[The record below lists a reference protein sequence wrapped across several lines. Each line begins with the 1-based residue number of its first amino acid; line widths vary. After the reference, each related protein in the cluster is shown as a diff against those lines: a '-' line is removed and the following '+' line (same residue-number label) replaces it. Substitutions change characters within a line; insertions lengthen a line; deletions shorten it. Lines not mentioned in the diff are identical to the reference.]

1 MKKTKI
7 ISLLLAAAML
17 VTMLSGCSLFGG
29 KTVMKI
35 GDNSISE
42 EIYSAALAY
51 ADNFFQQ
58 SYGISLK
65 DYLDTEM
72 ADGMTGADML
82 KENADG
88 LVKEFESVAL
98 FAKENGIEITKE
110 ERKTIEENKKA
121 QIEAAGG
128 RKAFLDSL
136 TESGANEAFFDY
148 IIERQQLYAKVYSQM
163 FTGEGE
169 FAPKAEDV
177 VAKLSTGYAR
187 VKHVLIKATE
197 GDADYEEKKAAAQK
211 IADRAKAGEDFDA
224 LIKEIAD
231 GGDGDPGMQ
240 SSPNGYVI
248 DAQGYTHDGS
258 GQMITEFT
266 EASHALAVNGVSGVV
281 PSPYGFHIIKRYP
294 FDEAYITANYA
305 EYEDVSAMD
314 IFGQKMSEFMQNVE
328 VEYTKAYDKID
339 VHAIFGVEK
348 PLGGAASGEHSEDDG
363 HDHSADAEGDAEAG
377 DTADGGIEVGEA
389 VPQE

>member
-7 ISLLLAAAML
+7 ISLLLAAVML

-29 KTVMKI
+29 KTVVKV
-35 GDNSISE
+35 GGESISE
-42 EIYSAALAY
+42 ELFSAALVY
-51 ADNFFQQ
+51 SDTMFQQ
-58 SYGISLK
+58 NYGISLK
-65 DYLDTEM
+65 DYLDQEM

-82 KENADG
+82 KENALG
-88 LVKEFESVAL
+88 FFKEFESLAKVAR
-98 FAKENGIEITKE
+98 ENGIELTKE
-110 ERKTIEENKKA
+110 EKKTVEETKKA
-121 QIEAAGG
+121 QFEAAGG
-128 RKAFLDSL
+128 KKAFLDKL
-136 TESGANEAFFDY
+136 AESGMNEAYFDY
-148 IIERQQLYAKVYSQM
+148 ILDRQQIGAKLYNELFK
-163 FTGEGE
+163 GEGE
-169 FAPKAEDV
+169 FAPKEEDV
-177 VAKLSTGYAR
+177 VAKLSNGYAR
-187 VKHVLIKATE
+187 VKHVLIQATE

-224 LIKEIAD
+224 LIKEVAD

-248 DAQGYTHDGS
+248 DAQGYTIDGTM
-258 GQMITEFT
+258 MITEFT
-266 EASHALAVNGVSGVV
+266 EASHALAVNAVSGVV
-281 PSPYGFHIIKRYP
+281 PSTYGFHIIKRYP

-305 EYEDVSAMD
+305 EYEDVSAMEN
-314 IFGQKMSEFMQNVE
+314 FAQKITECMQNIE
-328 VEYTKAYDKID
+328 IEYTKAYDKID

-363 HDHSADAEGDAEAG
+363 HDHSADAEGDAETG